1 LTNRSSDATECPVAT
16 QTRWLLVD
24 DLDGSR
30 PATTIEF
37 GLDGA
42 SYAVDLSAE
51 HAAELRAVLGEFI
64 AAARLRHGMPAA
76 ALRHAPDRR
85 TTVTAPVAASA
96 PSAVP
101 SPRVELGDVVR
112 GLRAEVRRAV
122 FEFLTA
128 LLDLLR
134 GRLESRR
141 VSRAATSA
149 GAGGA

>member
-1 LTNRSSDATECPVAT
+1 MAT

-24 DLDGSR
+24 DLDGSG

-37 GLDGA
+37 GLDGR
-42 SYAVDLSAE
+42 SYAIDLSAE
-51 HAAELRAVLGEFI
+51 HADQLRAVLGEFI
-64 AAARLRHGMPAA
+64 AAARVRHATPAA
-76 ALRHAPDRR
+76 ALRHPPHRR
-85 TTVTAPVAASA
+85 ATVTAPVAAGA
-96 PSAVP
+96 PPA
-101 SPRVELGDVVR
+101 PRVELAEVVN
-112 GLRAEVRRAV
+112 GLRAEVRRAL

>member
-1 LTNRSSDATECPVAT
+1 VAT

-24 DLDGSR
+24 DIDGSG

-37 GLDGA
+37 GLDGR
-42 SYAVDLSAE
+42 SYAIDLSAE
-51 HAAELRAVLGEFI
+51 HAEQLRGVFGEFI
-64 AAARLRHGMPAA
+64 AAARVRHATPAA

-101 SPRVELGDVVR
+101 SSRVELGDVVR

-122 FEFLTA
+122 LEFLTA

-134 GRLESRR
+134 ARLESRR